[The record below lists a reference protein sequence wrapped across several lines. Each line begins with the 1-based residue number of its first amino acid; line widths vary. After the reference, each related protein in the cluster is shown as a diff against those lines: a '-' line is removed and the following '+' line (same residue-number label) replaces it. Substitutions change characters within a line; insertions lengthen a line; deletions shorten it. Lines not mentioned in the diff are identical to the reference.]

1 MNNTFINRPLLRQAY
16 NGPFKLIDKGLLEHI
31 GPTGFGALVRRIGA
45 ALAGAQTGR
54 AYDYAGMF
62 LAMLYVTLLF
72 AGSTLLNAN
81 FVETVLFSS
90 VISEK
95 ISIPLSI

>member
-45 ALAGAQTGR
+45 TLAGAQTGR

-62 LAMLYVTLLF
+62 LATLYVALLF
-72 AGSTLLNAN
+72 AGSSLLDAGSAVTT
-81 FVETVLFSS
+81 FFLPVAF
-90 VISEK
+90 EK
-95 ISIPLSI
+95 IRT